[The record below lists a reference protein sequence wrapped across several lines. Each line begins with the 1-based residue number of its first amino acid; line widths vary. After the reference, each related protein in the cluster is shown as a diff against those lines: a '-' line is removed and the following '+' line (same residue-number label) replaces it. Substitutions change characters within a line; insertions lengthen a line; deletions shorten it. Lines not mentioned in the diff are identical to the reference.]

1 MIPLANIRKPLFGF
15 AGRHANGNLPSQ
27 ERAFMLSK
35 QALQEFKEIWKTKHG
50 EEISD
55 EFAMEEATKLLT
67 LFDAIYKPI
76 KKEWLEK
83 YDIGKNRHSE

>member
-1 MIPLANIRKPLFGF
+1 MANIRKPLLGF

-35 QALQEFKEIWKTKHG
+35 QALQEFKEIWKKEHG

-55 EFAMEEATKLLT
+55 EFAMEQAMSLLT
-67 LFDAIYKPI
+67 VFDVIYRPL
-76 KKEWLEK
+76 KKEWLKDYETQ
-83 YDIGKNRHSE
+83 E